1 MKNYRISIE
10 ETVVDEFEIT
20 AKNSKEAL
28 DIIRTKYHN
37 GEITLSPGEV
47 QFKRMSIMYP
57 LSERTEL
64 EEI

>member
-28 DIIRTKYHN
+28 DK
-37 GEITLSPGEV
+37 
-47 QFKRMSIMYP
+47 KRYGCLKSDSNP
-57 LSERTEL
+57 
-64 EEI
+64 